1 MDMANLMQIETAG
14 LRGEYKRNEPM
25 HTPVSWRAGGTVD
38 RAYTP
43 ADVDD
48 LAVFLR
54 RLPQQEPILFVGL
67 GSNLLIRDG
76 GFRGTVVFTHRA
88 LAGLS
93 LENDSSQPKI
103 YAEAGVATP
112 KVARFAA
119 NNNME
124 RAEFLAGIPG
134 TVGGVLAMNAG
145 CYGSETWDVVVRV
158 RTIDRAGKMHVRQPN
173 EYNVAYRTVLP
184 VPPRDEFFVAAW
196 FRFTRGDG
204 EKARQ
209 RIRELLAKRMATQ
222 PLGEPN
228 AGSVFR
234 NPPQDYAARLIEA
247 SGLKGWRIGG
257 AEVSPIHANFIVN
270 KGGATA
276 SDIEELILL
285 VQTTVHRQVGVTLE
299 REVKIIGE
307 AEERA

>member
-1 MDMANLMQIETAG
+1 
-14 LRGEYKRNEPM
+14 
-25 HTPVSWRAGGTVD
+25 
-38 RAYTP
+38 
-43 ADVDD
+43 
-48 LAVFLR
+48 
-54 RLPQQEPILFVGL
+54 
-67 GSNLLIRDG
+67 
-76 GFRGTVVFTHRA
+76 
-88 LAGLS
+88 
-93 LENDSSQPKI
+93 
-103 YAEAGVATP
+103 
-112 KVARFAA
+112 
-119 NNNME
+119 
-124 RAEFLAGIPG
+124 
-134 TVGGVLAMNAG
+134 
-145 CYGSETWDVVVRV
+145 
-158 RTIDRAGKMHVRQPN
+158 
-173 EYNVAYRTVLP
+173 
-184 VPPRDEFFVAAW
+184 
-196 FRFTRGDG
+196 
-204 EKARQ
+204 
-209 RIRELLAKRMATQ
+209 MATQ